1 MSRKHYYTQLSNSHP
16 EMIEVKLKLTT
27 EELVTLRKVTDSR
40 ASDTFNQIIRN
51 LINQRAGKS
60 TAKVIKGQSVFLPK
74 KPEIAQLKIIGTPKT
89 INNISTKRNISS
101 PLLINHKAIQT
112 NEMALK
118 NRFQPNGSVPKK
130 NKLIIN
136 QI

>member
-1 MSRKHYYTQLSNSHP
+1 MTKYYTQLSNDTP

-60 TAKVIKGQSVFLPK
+60 TVKVIKG
-74 KPEIAQLKIIGTPKT
+74 
-89 INNISTKRNISS
+89 
-101 PLLINHKAIQT
+101 
-112 NEMALK
+112 
-118 NRFQPNGSVPKK
+118 
-130 NKLIIN
+130 
-136 QI
+136 

>member
-1 MSRKHYYTQLSNSHP
+1 MSKYYTQLSNDTP

-60 TAKVIKGQSVFLPK
+60 TVKVIRV
-74 KPEIAQLKIIGTPKT
+74 
-89 INNISTKRNISS
+89 
-101 PLLINHKAIQT
+101 
-112 NEMALK
+112 
-118 NRFQPNGSVPKK
+118 
-130 NKLIIN
+130 
-136 QI
+136 